1 MVMDVVVFVF
11 FWQPAISTFVKQLPI
26 VRARAA
32 SCLHTKK
39 KKKKKTNAALYS
51 KDFSFFLSSL
61 SQLIVATSFIMLF
74 GVRLASQIYPPWKEE
89 YIAYEKLKK
98 LLKESVVPHSTK
110 QDDWSEADETNF
122 VSVLDSELEK
132 VYSFQSRTYSSLS
145 DKISE
150 IEKSIN
156 QAENFKV
163 EDAKSFEAKLEEILE
178 AARELDTFSRLNF
191 TGFTKIV
198 KKHDRLHPKYQVK
211 PLLRVRLAALPFHS
225 EDYSPLLYRLSVLY
239 AFLGEN
245 VGADSTPAGLSSV
258 VAGENTDY
266 TTYKFWVHPENV
278 MEVKTRILRHLPL
291 LIYGSS
297 SKSDAGEDDEDVGEP
312 TITSLYFD
320 NPALEL
326 YESKLKKSEVSP
338 SLRLRWV
345 GKLSDKPEITLEKKV
360 VDHTATGE
368 YIPDEKLVIKEKY
381 IQPFLEGKY
390 SMEKTIKKM
399 KERGST
405 EATIEAYKKTVDDI
419 QTFIKEH
426 EISPVMRTMYNR
438 SAFQIPGDN
447 RVRAILDSNIVFIR
461 EDDFD
466 EARPVRDPESWHRS
480 DIDAPGIKK
489 PLSLLR
495 KGEFSKFPF
504 AVLEFRVLTRNSSD
518 KKGKTP
524 SSTDPSASMPVIKR
538 HGKWIQE
545 LTNSHLVKEVP
556 KFSKFVQ
563 GIASLFAED
572 DRLDALPFWVNDLE
586 YDIRQDPKQAWEEQK
601 RRLKEAASVAKDS
614 NKIRL
619 RTSSSSRLPQSPLFS
634 GLEDNAI
641 RPQISLSADG
651 SSPALVEETIEE
663 EPNDDADID
672 DDDSTDDGET
682 DVTSEALRKQKS
694 KSLKSRIR
702 NLSFLPNQGPR
713 LNMDSEDEEIVLP
726 AGVVKPSSLIR
737 NSGPVKVETKVWLA
751 NERTFN
757 KWLHIT
763 TLLSALTFTLY
774 SSVGRSS
781 SQQTAEYVAYILFAL
796 TIFSGLWG
804 YGTYMQRLK
813 YIKAR
818 SERHLDSPVGP
829 IIISLGL
836 LAALIVNFISNYKVH
851 HGINHPGVQPNVTVG
866 F

>member
-1 MVMDVVVFVF
+1 
-11 FWQPAISTFVKQLPI
+11 
-26 VRARAA
+26 
-32 SCLHTKK
+32 
-39 KKKKKTNAALYS
+39 
-51 KDFSFFLSSL
+51 
-61 SQLIVATSFIMLF
+61 MLF

-89 YIAYEKLKK
+89 YIAYDKLKK
-98 LLKESVVPHSTK
+98 LLKESIVPHGTK

-132 VYSFQSRTYSSLS
+132 VYSFQSKTYSMLS

-156 QAENFKV
+156 QAESFKV

-198 KKHDRLHPKYQVK
+198 KKHDRLHSKYQVK
-211 PLLRVRLAALPFHS
+211 PLLQVRLAALPFHS

-239 AFLGEN
+239 AFLSEN
-245 VGADSTPAGLSSV
+245 FGANSTPAGLSSV
-258 VAGENTDY
+258 IAGENADY

-291 LIYGSS
+291 LIYGSNTS
-297 SKSDAGEDDEDVGEP
+297 GTGEDDEEAGEP
-312 TITSLYFD
+312 TISSLYFD
-320 NPALEL
+320 NPNLEL
-326 YESKLKKSEVSP
+326 YESKLQKSEVSP

-345 GKLSDKPEITLEKKV
+345 GRLSEKPEITLEKKV

-368 YIPDEKLVIKEKY
+368 YIPDEKLPIKEKY

-399 KERGST
+399 KERGTTDQS
-405 EATIEAYKKTVDDI
+405 IEAYKKSVNNI
-419 QTFIKEH
+419 QTFIQEH
-426 EISPVMRTMYNR
+426 DLSPVMRTMYTR

-461 EDDFD
+461 EDSFD
-466 EARPVRDPESWHRS
+466 ESRPVRDPENWHRS
-480 DIDAPGIKK
+480 DIDAPGIEK
-489 PLSLLR
+489 PLSMLR

-504 AVLEFRVLTRNSSD
+504 AVLEFRVLTKSLSD
-518 KKGKTP
+518 NKGKTP
-524 SSTDPSASMPVIKR
+524 SSIGPNATVPAIKR

-556 KFSKFVQ
+556 KFSKFIQ

-586 YDIRQDPKQAWEEQK
+586 HDIRQDPKQAWEDQK
-601 RRLKEAASVAKDS
+601 RRLKEAATIAQES

-619 RTSSSSRLPQSPLFS
+619 RTSSGTRLTQSPLFS
-634 GLEDNAI
+634 ALEDSSV
-641 RPQISLSADG
+641 RPQSSSSVEG
-651 SSPALVEETIEE
+651 SSTALVEESVADEGE
-663 EPNDDADID
+663 NDDADID

-682 DVTSEALRKQKS
+682 DISSEALRKQKS

-726 AGVVKPSSLIR
+726 PGVVKPSLLIR

-796 TIFSGLWG
+796 TVFSGLWG

-818 SERHLDSPVGP
+818 SERHLDNPIGP
-829 IIISLGL
+829 IIIALGL
-836 LAALIVNFISNYKVH
+836 LAALIVNFLSNYKIH
-851 HGINHPGVQPNVTVG
+851 HGDNHGLQPNATVV